1 MKKVLI
7 SGYYGFDNFGDEAI
21 LELLLEQLKDCKVTV
36 LTATP
41 RKTFDRY
48 GVTTVQTF
56 SMEHVIKEIADCD
69 VLISG
74 GGSLLQNVTS
84 NRSLF
89 FYGSII
95 QFAHLM
101 RKEVVI
107 FAQGIGPINGWF
119 ANSLAKGWIKK
130 AKYVSVRDENSMK
143 LMKKWK
149 VKNANLVCDPL
160 YSLEVSQ
167 PERTQKIGI
176 QLRRFD
182 TLTDELFDNIIKQI
196 RTRYYN
202 REIELISLQ
211 DEMDVG
217 ISQVFYNKIKAL
229 EPKFNVK
236 IVSELDTKEI
246 INRISQYDCFIAM
259 RYHAC
264 LVAVKYGVKT
274 LAIAYDPKVETLAKE
289 NGIPYLYMEDKKND
303 YKTAFDK
310 MENLSRWNLMES
322 AKSHKFSWEKTG
334 IYEIKKEKEKWNWR
348 KGKEKSKEKGK

>member
-21 LELLLEQLKDCKVTV
+21 LKVLLEKLKDCDVTV
-36 LTATP
+36 LTANP
-41 RKTFDRY
+41 RKTFDTF
-48 GVTTVQTF
+48 GVHSVYSF
-56 SMEHVIKEIADCD
+56 SLEHVLKEVAYCD

-84 NRSLF
+84 NQSLW

-95 QFAHLM
+95 QFAQLM

-119 ANSLAKGWIKK
+119 STGLAKRWLKNANYI
-130 AKYVSVRDENSMK
+130 SVRDENSLK
-143 LMKKWK
+143 LLNKWK
-149 VKNANLVCDPL
+149 IKNANLVCDPL

-167 PERTQKIGI
+167 PERTTKIGI
-176 QLRRFD
+176 QLRKYN
-182 TLTDELFDNIIKQI
+182 TLTDELFDNIVKQI
-196 RTRYYN
+196 RGRYYN

-217 ISQVFYNKIKAL
+217 ISQVFYNKVKAV
-229 EPKFNVK
+229 EPSINIK
-236 IVSELDTKEI
+236 IVKGLNNDEI
-246 INRISQYDCFIAM
+246 IKHISEYDCLIAM

-264 LVAVKYGVKT
+264 LTGIKYGVKT
-274 LAIAYDPKVETLAKE
+274 LAIAYDPKVEMLVRDH
-289 NGIPYLYMEDKKND
+289 GIPMLSMKDNENNYKK
-303 YKTAFDK
+303 AFDD

-322 AKSHKFSWEKTG
+322 AKSHKFSWDKTG
-334 IYEIKKEKEKWNWR
+334 INEVKKEKKNWR
-348 KGKEKSKEKGK
+348 NRGK